1 MPSLPMLVVMAR
13 YLQVCDLR
21 IYDKASHEITVHCGF
36 EYCGLIARHS
46 SSRLGN
52 STSPTLYGLAQPLVR

>member
-1 MPSLPMLVVMAR
+1 MAR
-13 YLQVCDLR
+13 YLQ
-21 IYDKASHEITVHCGF
+21 IYDFMIKASCEITVHRGF

-52 STSPTLYGLAQPLVR
+52 SMTPALYGLV